1 MGGAAPSPVLGGGGF
16 RGGVNGGV
24 GGGGGVI
31 GDHPFRPLH
40 PRVSPPPYHYLY
52 STPPS
57 AMHPMSYPAT
67 YPAPPR
73 QQTAASIGDYVIG
86 HAVSP
91 GDALMQQQPQ
101 PRRPGGFSCFGAPF
115 SAPPQ
120 TAVAANGHTDHA
132 SCNCS
137 FGCGGHSRNVN
148 ASS

>member
-1 MGGAAPSPVLGGGGF
+1 MGGTAPSPVLGGGGF
-16 RGGVNGGV
+16 RGGVNGSV

-31 GDHPFRPLH
+31 GDHQFRPVQ

-57 AMHPMSYPAT
+57 SLHHPMSYPAT

-73 QQTAASIGDYVIG
+73 QQTAGALGDYVIG

-91 GDALMQQQPQ
+91 GDALTQQQQ
-101 PRRPGGFSCFGAPF
+101 RPRGGFSCFGAPF
-115 SAPPQ
+115 TTP
-120 TAVAANGHTDHA
+120 TAANGHADHG

-137 FGCGGHSRNVN
+137 FGCGGHTRNVN